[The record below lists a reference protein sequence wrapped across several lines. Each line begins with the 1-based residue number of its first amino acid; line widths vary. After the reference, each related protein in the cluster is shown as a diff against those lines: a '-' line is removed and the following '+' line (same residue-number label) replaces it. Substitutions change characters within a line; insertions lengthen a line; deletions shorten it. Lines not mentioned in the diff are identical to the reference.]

1 VATLRRAQW
10 LSNMTSSKLVMGA
23 VMNAFRRLEIKMREW
38 QQLQNGGVLVVGD
51 GRRSPEMTQARR

>member
-1 VATLRRAQW
+1 
-10 LSNMTSSKLVMGA
+10 MTSSKLVMGA
-23 VMNAFRRLEIKMREW
+23 VMNAFRRLEIKMRER